1 VHTVAGPSPARRHAT
16 LEYGTAN
23 AAQPVDWTV
32 ADTPSAP
39 VSGADKAKEHGGA
52 GGGGA
57 AWATPAPNAPAPAP
71 NATAHAARA
80 TAGLTIAQS

>member
-1 VHTVAGPSPARRHAT
+1 MHTVAGPSPARRHAT

-32 ADTPSAP
+32 ADTPSGP
-39 VSGADKAKEHGGA
+39 TDGADTVNAHGGA
-52 GGGGA
+52 GGSGA
-57 AWATPAPNAPAPAP
+57 AWATPIPNAPAP
-71 NATAHAARA
+71 NAAAHAARA